1 MEVAS
6 VKGQTK
12 GQVETLLNKKT
23 DPSLE
28 KLFSLPEKVL
38 QFGTGVLLRGL
49 PDYFIDKANKNG
61 IFNGRI
67 VVVKS
72 TDSGDSSVFSK
83 QDNLYTL
90 CVRGVDDG
98 SLIEEDIIC
107 ASISRVLSA
116 KSEWNEVLKCASNP
130 ELEII
135 ISNTTEVG
143 IELVQDDITQNP
155 PISFPG
161 KVLAFLYE
169 RYRHFDGAPDK
180 GMVIVPTELIPD
192 NGKKLESI
200 VIELAHRNGLEGS
213 FIDWMEQSN
222 YFCNS
227 LVDRIVPGTPN
238 SDMKARI
245 EETLGYKDN
254 LLTVSE
260 VYRLWAI
267 EGNEKVKEVLSF
279 ATADEGVII
288 EPSIEIYRELKLR
301 LLNGAHTLTCG
312 LAYLSGINT
321 VRDGMENEELASFM
335 RNLMLGEI
343 APSIPYKV
351 DEKAARRFALRTYER
366 FQNKHIEHQWINITA
381 QYSSKMKMRNL
392 PLLLNYYKIFESV
405 PAYFAL
411 GFSAYL
417 LFMKGVKKENGKI
430 YGKRG
435 DEFYVI
441 NDSMA
446 EYFYEKWQSTD
457 PTKIVNEVLKDKAF
471 WGSDLTLLSGLSEK
485 VNVWLK
491 RMLEVG
497 VAEALHQFSSRG

>member
-1 MEVAS
+1 
-6 VKGQTK
+6 
-12 GQVETLLNKKT
+12 
-23 DPSLE
+23 
-28 KLFSLPEKVL
+28 
-38 QFGTGVLLRGL
+38 
-49 PDYFIDKANKNG
+49 
-61 IFNGRI
+61 
-67 VVVKS
+67 
-72 TDSGDSSVFSK
+72 
-83 QDNLYTL
+83 
-90 CVRGVDDG
+90 
-98 SLIEEDIIC
+98 
-107 ASISRVLSA
+107 
-116 KSEWNEVLKCASNP
+116 
-130 ELEII
+130 
-135 ISNTTEVG
+135 
-143 IELVQDDITQNP
+143 
-155 PISFPG
+155 
-161 KVLAFLYE
+161 
-169 RYRHFDGAPDK
+169 
-180 GMVIVPTELIPD
+180 
-192 NGKKLESI
+192 
-200 VIELAHRNGLEGS
+200 
-213 FIDWMEQSN
+213 MEQSN